1 MYPSVFSV
9 CLYCLTCSVL
19 TRCCTA
25 ALSVYKVS
33 LSFYYLCVGVAA
45 SQDQDF
51 GTANLHVEVSD
62 VVSVLV
68 YVGVAKGNG
77 VLSKTGKAHSHLML
91 VETGAQIHSLELP
104 RLWRSFP
111 PLLFSQLML

>member
-1 MYPSVFSV
+1 MNQSF
-9 CLYCLTCSVL
+9 CLP
-19 TRCCTA
+19 
-25 ALSVYKVS
+25 
-33 LSFYYLCVGVAA
+33 VGVAA

-77 VLSKTGKAHSHLML
+77 VLSKTGKACY
-91 VETGAQIHSLELP
+91 
-104 RLWRSFP
+104 
-111 PLLFSQLML
+111 

>member
-1 MYPSVFSV
+1 M
-9 CLYCLTCSVL
+9 
-19 TRCCTA
+19 
-25 ALSVYKVS
+25 
-33 LSFYYLCVGVAA
+33 AA

-77 VLSKTGKAHSHLML
+77 VLSKTGKAHSGL
-91 VETGAQIHSLELP
+91 VLEEMALEYTCQVFQDCGAPSLSSE
-104 RLWRSFP
+104 F
-111 PLLFSQLML
+111 LL

>member
-1 MYPSVFSV
+1 MYPSVFSI
-9 CLYCLTCSVL
+9 CLCHLTSISSSCSVL
-19 TRCCTA
+19 THCYA
-25 ALSVYKVS
+25 AAPSVYKVS

-77 VLSKTGKAHSHLML
+77 VLSKTGKAHSRL
-91 VETGAQIHSLELP
+91 VLVLRCLRVSPFVPDVTSL
-104 RLWRSFP
+104 WSDIFVI
-111 PLLFSQLML
+111 